1 MTQTDR
7 RRKRA
12 YQIMALVTACCVFMA
27 FIETVAEPAYAVKS
41 AVKAVVFLLVP
52 LIAARTAGV
61 RLSSPAFRLDGKG
74 VARLLALGFFI
85 YGVILGGY
93 VLTKNLF
100 DYAALVES
108 LSADQKVN
116 ADSFAGVAF
125 YISFCNSFLE
135 EFLFRLVAFVQL
147 SRYASRKTAYLFSS
161 VLFAVYHIGMIG
173 TSFPPVLL
181 VLALAGLTAGGLI
194 FDCVDHKN
202 GTLYNSWTVHMF
214 ADFAIMTIWY
224 LHI

>member
-1 MTQTDR
+1 
-7 RRKRA
+7 
-12 YQIMALVTACCVFMA
+12 MALVTACCVFMA

-61 RLSSPAFRLDGKG
+61 RLSGAAFRLDGKG
-74 VARLLALGFFI
+74 VARLLALGFSI
-85 YGVILGGY
+85 YGVIFAGY

-108 LSADQKVN
+108 LSADQRVN

-173 TSFPPVLL
+173 ASFP
-181 VLALAGLTAGGLI
+181 ALAGLTAGGLI

>member
-74 VARLLALGFFI
+74 VARLLALGFSI
-85 YGVILGGY
+85 YGVIFAGY

-108 LSADQKVN
+108 LSADQRV
-116 ADSFAGVAF
+116 DSGSFIWVAL

-135 EFLFRLVAFVQL
+135 EFLFRFVSFLQL
-147 SRYASRKTAYLFSS
+147 SKYTAKKTAYAFSS
-161 VLFAVYHIGMIG
+161 VMFAAYHIAMLGA
-173 TSFPPVLL
+173 SFPPLL
-181 VLALAGLTAGGLI
+181 LALAVVGLAVGGLI
-194 FDCVDHKN
+194 FDYVDDKS
-202 GTLYNSWTVHMF
+202 GSLYNSWMVHMF